1 MTKEYISFKANPLY
15 HLSRLKLTDSF
26 SMLEMLANFLKLLN
40 SDASPSQISLGL
52 AFSLFLGLTPLLSF
66 HNLILIFIVLI
77 VRVNL
82 TSFFLGLTLF
92 SLIAMGLNTVSISLG
107 EQLLTAPSLQGIW
120 TGLYQSDFWRVTQFN
135 QTLVLGGFSLSLLL
149 FIPTFLTSLVLI
161 RLYRKRFMA
170 WIKTLKI
177 SRMLKASRFYQAY
190 EKLGVLND

>member
-1 MTKEYISFKANPLY
+1 
-15 HLSRLKLTDSF
+15 
-26 SMLEMLANFLKLLN
+26 MLEMLANFLKLLN
-40 SDASPSQISLGL
+40 SDATPSQISLGF

-82 TSFFLGLTLF
+82 TSFFIGLTLF
-92 SLIAMGLNTVSISLG
+92 SLIAMGLNTVSIFLG

>member
-15 HLSRLKLTDSF
+15 HLSRLKLTDFF

-40 SDASPSQISLGL
+40 SDATPSQISLGF

-82 TSFFLGLTLF
+82 TSFFIGLTLF
-92 SLIAMGLNTVSISLG
+92 SLIAMGLNTVSIFLG